1 MTGVINES
9 PPTHYD
15 EKHAV
20 QPLESN
26 EIETRHSHQ
35 EVADASSNEA
45 GLHESE
51 KDIPVSV
58 PLIRRCISTDHRQ
71 MTFRRFMSFTAMAF
85 LWTGSQIPVYLFGM
99 VHSSTASALRGNC

>member
-1 MTGVINES
+1 MPTMTGVIDES
-9 PPTHYD
+9 PPAHYD

-58 PLIRRCISTDHRQ
+58 PLIRRCISTDHR
-71 MTFRRFMSFTAMAF
+71 
-85 LWTGSQIPVYLFGM
+85 
-99 VHSSTASALRGNC
+99 